1 MDSIQMAEA
10 AKSPSITRGKKKTV
24 FIVDDH
30 PLLRQGLALLV
41 NRERDLAVCG
51 EAEEAQTAMREIA
64 LKKPDILIADISL
77 NGPDGL
83 DLLKSL
89 RMLYPNLPVLILSMH

>member
-1 MDSIQMAEA
+1 MAEIA
-10 AKSPSITRGKKKTV
+10 NSQSVPRVKKKTV

-51 EAEEAQTAMREIA
+51 EAEEAQTAMREIVA
-64 LKKPDILIADISL
+64 KKPDILIADI
-77 NGPDGL
+77 
-83 DLLKSL
+83 
-89 RMLYPNLPVLILSMH
+89 